1 MTPSSAV
8 VRLHDHASSQPN
20 NSLPEAV
27 RNHTHTHTVPTAPPT
42 RHTHTP
48 TQCRQPLPLDTHT
61 LPHHTPTHTV
71 PTAPPTRHTHTPTPH
86 THTHT
91 QCRQPLPLDTLR
103 VESCPRISAHDLIIL
118 ARLEP
123 QTLGYSGNLTSDPIR
138 DNPLM
143 ARGGARGT
151 KKSRQRAVI
160 LDIRPIDEFRAGHVI
175 NSLNVPQETA
185 FLADGSLSPSQTQLG
200 RVPRGRVLVVV
211 GSKGNTGPVVRTCT
225 CSSTTQCA
233 LRGHNLCCGCPISP
247 KNSCI

>member
-1 MTPSSAV
+1 M
-8 VRLHDHASSQPN
+8 
-20 NSLPEAV
+20 
-27 RNHTHTHTVPTAPPT
+27 
-42 RHTHTP
+42 
-48 TQCRQPLPLDTHT
+48 
-61 LPHHTPTHTV
+61 
-71 PTAPPTRHTHTPTPH
+71 
-86 THTHT
+86 
-91 QCRQPLPLDTLR
+91 
-103 VESCPRISAHDLIIL
+103 ESCPRISAHDLIIL

-225 CSSTTQCA
+225 CSSTT
-233 LRGHNLCCGCPISP
+233 LNVL
-247 KNSCI
+247 